1 MGCNANTKD
10 EMDVSITEQT
20 IKNIK
25 DNLEANLISQSSL
38 NLELSN
44 IYKKFDDKNST
55 PENIIKAYCDMLFN
69 ITNIT
74 KEKEKENIKALLLSL
89 QNISFN
95 NFYTFYITLYLKLQ
109 GLYDY
114 TNIKSAIERDL
125 SLKSIMKR
133 NRQILSEVIDNLKSQ
148 KIINV
153 SELSHDAF
161 KKACERRGVKMN
173 ANQISGYYK
182 LLNMKP
188 KEYSAITENLRKEF
202 VENKNMKN
210 NIDKFGDEF
219 KNLIDEIIKD
229 GNSSENIDLEK
240 FNNLAKQY
248 EIKLESREIEEIYYL
263 FQNNFIEFICYIEYI
278 IKIQNKENY
287 DETLEI
293 KATKLDTIARI
304 ESQPLPVVKKL
315 SNFV

>member
-44 IYKKFDDKNST
+44 IYKKFDDKNNT
-55 PENIIKAYCDMLFN
+55 P
-69 ITNIT
+69 
-74 KEKEKENIKALLLSL
+74 ENIKALLLSL

-219 KNLIDEIIKD
+219 KNLIDEVIKD

-248 EIKLESREIEEIYYL
+248 EIKLESQEIEEIYNL
-263 FQNNFIEFICYIEYI
+263 FQNNFMEFICYIEYI

>member
-44 IYKKFDDKNST
+44 IYKKFDDKNNT

-109 GLYDY
+109 GLY
-114 TNIKSAIERDL
+114 
-125 SLKSIMKR
+125 
-133 NRQILSEVIDNLKSQ
+133 
-148 KIINV
+148 
-153 SELSHDAF
+153 
-161 KKACERRGVKMN
+161 
-173 ANQISGYYK
+173 
-182 LLNMKP
+182 
-188 KEYSAITENLRKEF
+188 
-202 VENKNMKN
+202 
-210 NIDKFGDEF
+210 
-219 KNLIDEIIKD
+219 
-229 GNSSENIDLEK
+229 
-240 FNNLAKQY
+240 
-248 EIKLESREIEEIYYL
+248 EIYL
-263 FQNNFIEFICYIEYI
+263 
-278 IKIQNKENY
+278 
-287 DETLEI
+287 
-293 KATKLDTIARI
+293 
-304 ESQPLPVVKKL
+304 
-315 SNFV
+315 